1 MPSNHWDGV
10 DATSS
15 FNAGIETTG
24 LTGGLNREEPRVRLE
39 VVRWAAGV
47 GDSYEEEARVV
58 EASSQENGAER

>member
-1 MPSNHWDGV
+1 M
-10 DATSS
+10 
-15 FNAGIETTG
+15 
-24 LTGGLNREEPRVRLE
+24 TGGLNREEPRVRLE